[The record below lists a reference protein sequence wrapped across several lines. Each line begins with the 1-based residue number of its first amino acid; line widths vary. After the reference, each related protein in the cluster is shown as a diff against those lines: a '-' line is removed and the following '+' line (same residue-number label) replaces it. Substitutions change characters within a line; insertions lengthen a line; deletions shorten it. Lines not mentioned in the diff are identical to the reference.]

1 MLGVCVLVSLLIAV
15 GLGCLW
21 MVNLDLFVACV
32 LDSPVVLFVLWCFVC
47 LLIVLCWLGI
57 TLLAWWVS
65 LLVTVLSFGMLM
77 VSVVVELWCWFSLGL
92 EFVG

>member
-1 MLGVCVLVSLLIAV
+1 MLGVCALVSLLIAV

-32 LDSPVVLFVLWCFVC
+32 LDSPVVLFVLCGFVC

-65 LLVTVLSFGMLM
+65 LLVTVLSFGMLV
-77 VSVVVELWCWFSLGL
+77 VSVVAELWCWFSLGL

>member
-1 MLGVCVLVSLLIAV
+1 
-15 GLGCLW
+15 
-21 MVNLDLFVACV
+21 MV
-32 LDSPVVLFVLWCFVC
+32 FVC

-65 LLVTVLSFGMLM
+65 LLVTVLSFGMLV
-77 VSVVVELWCWFSLGL
+77 VSVVVELWRWFSLGL